1 MKTAGFLSSAQ
12 NWHWERQF
20 PQSIPVWGDIEF
32 IFSGDFEKCDVL
44 IVFDGLPDHY
54 CGNISAKSCVFVA
67 SEPANVKT
75 YESEFLSQFDLV
87 LTTDRSCK
95 HGAVQFGQTGL
106 PWLVGAWSNQ
116 GALLKKPLNFDFF
129 ENFSPKKSKL
139 VSVVSSDKAFTEEH
153 RARLQFVEALKE
165 YFGEKIDYFG
175 RNINTFPDKMSV
187 LSEYKYHIA
196 LENCAIKDYW
206 TEKISNSFLTKTLPI
221 YHGCPNISDYF
232 EVNSYKEIDVYDIQN
247 SIKKI
252 EFIIS
257 KEVSEFEIAALK
269 ESRRKVLYEYNIFS
283 VLTNILKSAQFAGCG
298 PRRRRTINSERFFR
312 KNKSVLKRMR
322 KRLVQRFF

>member
-12 NWHWERQF
+12 DWHWERQF

-67 SEPANVKT
+67 SEPSNVKT

-95 HGAVQFGQTGL
+95 HRAVQFGQTGL

-153 RARLQFVEALKE
+153 RARLRFVEALKE

-175 RNINTFPDKMSV
+175 RNINTFPDKMTV
-187 LSEYKYHIA
+187 LSDYKYHIA

-206 TEKISNSFLTKTLPI
+206 TEKISDSFLTMTLPI

-232 EVNSYKEIDVYDIQN
+232 EANSYKEIDVYDIQN

-252 EFIIS
+252 ECIIS
-257 KEVSEFEIAALK
+257 KEVSEIEVADLK
-269 ESRRKVLYEYNIFS
+269 ESRRKVLYEYNIFA
-283 VLTNILKSAQFAGCG
+283 VLTNVLRSAQFEDCG
-298 PRRRRTINSERFFR
+298 SRRRKKINSERFFR

-322 KRLVQRFF
+322 KRFVQRFI